1 MARVSCRRKAST
13 EQNLGRIGDVNE
25 ECGSQSLLQTL
36 PEAAE
41 CSACSETEQPLEM
54 AAAWSSAVQQGKE
67 DPGLLSLCGFL

>member
-13 EQNLGRIGDVNE
+13 EQKLRKIGDVNE